1 MNHIHFIEELIG
13 HGDSFSVYPDNDR
26 IFVEASFNPSCFH
39 NGDEIVP
46 PKELPK
52 LPYKIFMDHD
62 EEYDDYS
69 ILIQWSFVTNEWPA
83 EPPRQ

>member
-1 MNHIHFIEELIG
+1 M
-13 HGDSFSVYPDNDR
+13 SFLVENNQLPACSY
-26 IFVEASFNPSCFH
+26 FLGGLAFLEASFNPSCFH
-39 NGDEIVP
+39 NGEEIVP

-62 EEYDDYS
+62 EEYDDFS
-69 ILIQWSFVTNEWPA
+69 ILIQWSFVTNECPA